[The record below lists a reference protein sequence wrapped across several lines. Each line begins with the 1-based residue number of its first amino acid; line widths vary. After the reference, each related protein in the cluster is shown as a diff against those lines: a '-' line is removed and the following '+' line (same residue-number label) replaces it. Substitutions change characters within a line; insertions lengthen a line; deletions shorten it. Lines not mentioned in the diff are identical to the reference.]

1 MVKQLNSNERAQ
13 IVALLDEGI
22 SPKTIARKF
31 QVAKSTISR
40 VKSKYKEYKTFDHLG
55 GNGRPLKLT
64 SDVVNL
70 IKIENLKNNKK
81 SLRKIS
87 KSLSNT
93 SEVNISHA
101 SVRKA
106 LNFSNLFAYSPI
118 KKPLLTEKN
127 KNLRY
132 DFSKMVLKMEKR
144 QIKKIFSVM
153 SLSLILCTQIENFLS
168 GENLEKAS
176 ILKILHLQKNLVE
189 DQ

>member
-22 SPKTIARKF
+22 SPKTITRKF

-40 VKSKYKEYKTFDHLG
+40 VKSKYKEYEIFDHLG

-101 SVRKA
+101 SVRKN
-106 LNFSNLFAYSPI
+106 LNSSNLFAYSPI

-127 KNLRY
+127 KKLRY

-144 QIKKIFSVM
+144 
-153 SLSLILCTQIENFLS
+153 
-168 GENLEKAS
+168 
-176 ILKILHLQKNLVE
+176 
-189 DQ
+189 